1 MVNLSLSG
9 VLHRSSGFD
18 VALAMEEGPQMLVPR
33 DVALGVEEGL
43 EALDSLD
50 VVLAMEEGEG
60 YALGC
65 AFLVALRI
73 SRLLLVSLDEELRL
87 FLMLPDRIGQRHVWN
102 LRVHLGPVELE
113 LLAVVVVV

>member
-33 DVALGVEEGL
+33 DIALGVEDGI
-43 EALDSLD
+43 EALVSLG
-50 VVLAMEEGEG
+50 VAPILEEDEG

-65 AFLVALRI
+65 AFLVALRVG
-73 SRLLLVSLDEELRL
+73 RLLLVL
-87 FLMLPDRIGQRHVWN
+87 
-102 LRVHLGPVELE
+102 LGE
-113 LLAVVVVV
+113 LLPLVHAHGGFTL